1 MKRTILVLLSLRL
14 LQAQSSTQSNP
25 FESVPTSPEPP
36 APKVAGFMIEAI
48 EFRGATRISKD
59 VLRAMLHS
67 RIGGVYDVATLRGD
81 AQALQ
86 NSGRFS
92 DVIWESEPG
101 RAGAIVRFFVAER
114 PLIQA
119 LDYQGDNTV
128 RIPEVLERFT
138 QRKITLR
145 EETLLNE
152 AELSRAAMTIQELV
166 EERGRRNITVTP
178 LVEPTGPAL
187 QWPPPTVKVTFTVAQ
202 KQ

>member
-1 MKRTILVLLSLRL
+1 MKRTILVLLSLGL

-48 EFRGATRISKD
+48 EFRGANRISND

-67 RIGGVYDVATLRGD
+67 RVGGVYEVATLRGD

-119 LDYQGDNTV
+119 LDYQGDDTV

-152 AELSRAAMTIQELV
+152 AELSRAAMTIRELV
-166 EERGRRNITVTP
+166 QERGRRNITVTP